1 MRNLILIQ
9 ICQSDVTFKPTFDH
23 FLKFCILADFGHDHK
38 VDQVEIDHMGTPGLS
53 YQLSLIEICQLLL
66 QSVQWFVV
74 I

>member
-1 MRNLILIQ
+1 MALRKGKN
-9 ICQSDVTFKPTFDH
+9 
-23 FLKFCILADFGHDHK
+23 GRDHK